1 MIGVNNLSK
10 YIGGRPLLKEVS
22 FKLNPA
28 ERVALVGVN
37 GSGKS
42 TLLKICA
49 GLLSSDGGE
58 IAMPR
63 DATLGYLPQHA
74 ELDSERTLRDELRA
88 VFEDVL
94 SHQAELEELAH
105 KMAEI
110 DPTTDAYARVADRFG
125 HLHHEIDRLG
135 AWEMD
140 AKIGRITA
148 GLGFRASD
156 LERSCNEFSGGWRMR
171 ILLGKLLLHN
181 PDVLL
186 LDEPTNHLDLE
197 TMIWLE
203 DWIRASDAAVLM
215 VSHERAFMDNLAE
228 RVFEI
233 HEGQMAFYRGNYS
246 DYLRQRAERWAQ
258 WEREYSNQQ
267 EEIAHI
273 QSFID
278 RFRYKA
284 PKAAQV
290 QSRVKQLEKMVRIS
304 PPPREAGSI
313 HFRFPDPDR
322 GSKEVFAGEGLGVAY
337 GDFEVLHDVDFAVW
351 RGERVALV
359 GVNGAGKSTLMK
371 IMAGMLTPTRGEY
384 RKGIATTVEYFAQYE
399 SEGLSMANTVWNEV
413 NSAAAPGLAEH
424 VRALLGGFFFK
435 GDDVDKKIEVLSGGE
450 RTRVRLAKMLFSGA
464 NTLLLDEPT
473 NHLDLASRRTLEDA
487 MVNFP
492 GTIVFVSHDR
502 VFLEKVPTRVIEVR
516 DGRLRSFT
524 GNYDDYCAALA
535 SLGEESPLVGKTSGR
550 TAPSRNGG
558 GDGKKKGASAAAA
571 AAENKNGGAEA
582 QLSREEKKALER
594 ERRRVE
600 RAVADLEGRIA
611 EREKRIKEIDN
622 ELMLPS
628 VYSNPQKCAGLGGEQ
643 RTLKGELEALYAEWE
658 GLQGQLI

>member
-10 YIGGRPLLKEVS
+10 YIGGRALLNAVG
-22 FKLNPA
+22 FKLNPG

-49 GLLSSDGGE
+49 GVISSDGGE
-58 IAMPR
+58 VATPR
-63 DATLGYLPQHA
+63 DATIGYLPQHA
-74 ELDSERTLRDELRA
+74 ELDSGNSLREELRG
-88 VFEDVL
+88 VFEEVL
-94 SHQAELEELAH
+94 SHQAELDELAH
-105 KMAEI
+105 RMGEV
-110 DPTTDAYARVADRFG
+110 DPAGDEYEKIADRFG

-135 AWEMD
+135 AYEMD
-140 AKIGRITA
+140 ANIGRITA
-148 GLGFRASD
+148 GLGFRNTD
-156 LERSCNEFSGGWRMR
+156 LERPCNEFSGGWRMR
-171 ILLGKLLLHN
+171 ILLAKLLLHN
-181 PDVLL
+181 PDIML

-203 DWIRASDAAVLM
+203 EWIKAGDTSLLM

-233 HEGQMAFYRGNYS
+233 HEGALTIYKGNYS
-246 DYLRQRAERWAQ
+246 EYLRQRTDRWAQ
-258 WEREYSNQQ
+258 WEREYKNQQ
-267 EEIAHI
+267 DEIAHI

-290 QSRVKQLEKMVRIS
+290 QSRVKQLEKIVRIT
-304 PPPREAGSI
+304 PPPREAESI

-322 GSKEVFAGEGLGVAY
+322 GSKEVFAGEGLTMAFGEHV
-337 GDFEVLHDVDFAVW
+337 VLDAVDFAVW

-371 IMAGMLTPTRGEY
+371 LMTGVLTPTGGEM
-384 RKGIATTVEYFAQYE
+384 RKGGATTVEYFAQYE

-413 NSAAAPGLAEH
+413 NAGAAAGMHDH
-424 VRALLGGFFFK
+424 VRSLLGGFFFK

-473 NHLDLASRRTLEDA
+473 NHLDLASRRTLEEA
-487 MVNFP
+487 MTHFP

-502 VFLEKVPTRVIEVR
+502 VFLENVPTRIIEIR
-516 DGRLRSFT
+516 DGRVRSFS

-550 TAPSRNGG
+550 AALSKLSTNGSKKKGG
-558 GDGKKKGASAAAA
+558 GDRSPEKENAALA
-571 AAENKNGGAEA
+571 GLG
-582 QLSREEKKALER
+582 REEKKALER

-600 RAVADLEGRIA
+600 RAVQELEAKIA
-611 EREKRIKEIDN
+611 VHEKRLKAIDN
-622 ELMLPS
+622 EMMLPS
-628 VYSNPQKCAGLGGEQ
+628 VYSNPAKSGGLGVEQ
-643 RTLKGELEALYAEWE
+643 RSLKAELEGFYAEWE
-658 GLQGQLI
+658 KLQGQLV